1 MPPAVAGEDE
11 PEERVELGFERHVRQ
26 GGWCERHGRTCVPA
40 RTDCGAATAASR
52 PSAKLDTRRLHVCSA
67 VQYDPDGPTDQSV
80 GPIEPTCAPPGP
92 PRRCPNPIPAEQSR
106 SRRERILDA
115 AFHAFSTRGYRDTA
129 VDDIAGAAETSKG
142 GIYFHFPTKEAI
154 FRELMDTTAD
164 KLVARV
170 ERAVALETE
179 PVARAEAAIHTVLT
193 TFAGH
198 RTMARLL
205 FLDTMGA
212 GRVFQAETNALHAR
226 FAALIQGYLDD
237 AVAAGA
243 VPPLDTRLTAIA
255 WFGAINEVVARWLLA
270 DDPARLE
277 DAYPGLR
284 AALLRS
290 AGVPEARIG
299 VVPLPGEGWAF
310 PEVRR

>member
-1 MPPAVAGEDE
+1 MNRP
-11 PEERVELGFERHVRQ
+11 
-26 GGWCERHGRTCVPA
+26 T
-40 RTDCGAATAASR
+40 SR
-52 PSAKLDTRRLHVCSA
+52 SVA
-67 VQYDPDGPTDQSV
+67 VQPLRTRQDRFAKMPKPDPT
-80 GPIEPTCAPPGP
+80 
-92 PRRCPNPIPAEQSR
+92 EQSR

-164 KLVARV
+164 KLVGRV
-170 ERAVALETE
+170 ERAVALQTE

-226 FAALIQGYLDD
+226 FAALVQGYLDD
-237 AVAAGA
+237 AVTAGA

-299 VVPLPGEGWAF
+299 DVPLPTEGWAF
-310 PEVRR
+310 PEVGR

>member
-1 MPPAVAGEDE
+1 MPKP
-11 PEERVELGFERHVRQ
+11 
-26 GGWCERHGRTCVPA
+26 
-40 RTDCGAATAASR
+40 
-52 PSAKLDTRRLHVCSA
+52 
-67 VQYDPDGPTDQSV
+67 DPT
-80 GPIEPTCAPPGP
+80 
-92 PRRCPNPIPAEQSR
+92 EQSR

-115 AFHAFSTRGYRDTA
+115 AFHTFATRGYRDTA

-154 FRELMDTTAD
+154 FRELMDD
-164 KLVARV
+164 DRRQARRAKV

-212 GRVFQAETNALHAR
+212 GRVFQAETNALHDR
-226 FAALIQGYLDD
+226 FAALDPGLPRR
-237 AVAAGA
+237 GG
-243 VPPLDTRLTAIA
+243 R
-255 WFGAINEVVARWLLA
+255 GGR
-270 DDPARLE
+270 DPADRHAA
-277 DAYPGLR
+277 DRASPGSGRSTRSSRAGCWPTTRRGSRTRIPALR

-299 VVPLPGEGWAF
+299 EVPLPGEGWAF